1 VTASRRRTLITGGT
15 RGIGLAT
22 ARRLAG
28 EGHEL
33 VLGYASDEE
42 AASDA
47 RRVVELSGG
56 SCLTVRADVS
66 DADGV
71 ESLFAAAAADGRL
84 TAVVNNA
91 GVTLHVG
98 PLAET
103 PIDVIMRV
111 VEVDL
116 TGAVLVGWAAVRALG
131 RFYGGDGGVL
141 VNVCSAAATR
151 GAAGEYVHYA
161 AAKAGV
167 DTLTLGLAEEVAGDG
182 VRVVGVAP
190 GTVRTRIHA
199 DAGDPGRP
207 DRVARAMPLGRVAE
221 PEEIAEAIAWVLSDA
236 ASFVTG
242 THAARRRRPMTA
254 PGEKVT
260 ARRLARPN
268 DGDDAVPAAANSSG
282 RVTESQ
288 PEDSEPDRRA
298 PNPHQQAVR

>member
-1 VTASRRRTLITGGT
+1 MTTVRRRTLITGGT

-28 EGHEL
+28 EDHEL
-33 VLGYASDEE
+33 VLGYSTDEE
-42 AASDA
+42 AASEA
-47 RRVVELSGG
+47 RRVVESAG
-56 SCLTVRADVS
+56 SSCVTVRADVS
-66 DADGV
+66 DAAGV
-71 ESLFAAAAADGRL
+71 DSLFAAATAAGRL

-91 GVTLHVG
+91 GLTVHVG

-103 PIDVIMRV
+103 PVDVILRVIDVN
-111 VEVDL
+111 L
-116 TGAVLVGWAAVRALG
+116 TGAVLVARAAVRALG
-131 RFYGGDGGVL
+131 RSYGGDGGVL
-141 VNVCSAAATR
+141 VNVSSAAATR

-207 DRVARAMPLGRVAE
+207 DRVAATIPMGRAGE
-221 PEEIAEAIAWVLSDA
+221 PDEIAEAIAWLLSDA

-242 THAARRRRPMTA
+242 TTLRVA
-254 PGEKVT
+254 G
-260 ARRLARPN
+260 
-268 DGDDAVPAAANSSG
+268 G
-282 RVTESQ
+282 R
-288 PEDSEPDRRA
+288 
-298 PNPHQQAVR
+298 